1 MKKRKKCIQTC
12 IYIRKDKNKMTN
24 SFMTID
30 EICNYLNIGKNSAY
44 RLTKNLRHIK
54 IGKKLMVLREDVD
67 KYITDLLNEE
77 QPDKK
82 S

>member
-54 IGKKLMVLREDVD
+54 IGRKLMVLREDVD
-67 KYITDLLNEE
+67 KYITDLLNEKQTE
-77 QPDKK
+77 KI
-82 S
+82 

>member
-1 MKKRKKCIQTC
+1 MKKRKNDTEAG
-12 IYIRKDKNKMTN
+12 IYIRKDKNKMIN

>member
-1 MKKRKKCIQTC
+1 MKKGEKYIPTC
-12 IYIRKDKNKMTN
+12 TYIRKDKNKMTN

-54 IGKKLMVLREDVD
+54 IGRKLMVLREDVD
-67 KYITDLLNEE
+67 KYITDLLNEKQTE
-77 QPDKK
+77 KI
-82 S
+82 

>member
-12 IYIRKDKNKMTN
+12 IYIRKDKNKMAN

-30 EICNYLNIGKNSAY
+30 EICNYLKIGKKSAY

-54 IGKKLMVLREDVD
+54 IGRKLMVLREDVD
-67 KYITDLLNEE
+67 KYITDLLNEKQTE
-77 QPDKK
+77 KI
-82 S
+82 